1 MEERP
6 YSYFWWCEFF
16 WGPWVS
22 FVATEE
28 SSVKV
33 TKVVSKIIVSNF
45 YLLLNSVK
53 WPYYQKHVNDIT
65 LNHITLLS
73 DVNAWSI
80 HSNFVWHES
89 FLESKFPGNLAQ
101 YDYGNFCV
109 RGYLPLIERIMLLW
123 KWAFLL
129 NGTDV

>member
-1 MEERP
+1 M
-6 YSYFWWCEFF
+6 
-16 WGPWVS
+16 S

-53 WPYYQKHVNDIT
+53 WPYYQKHVNDIN

-73 DVNAWSI
+73 DVNA
-80 HSNFVWHES
+80 
-89 FLESKFPGNLAQ
+89 
-101 YDYGNFCV
+101 
-109 RGYLPLIERIMLLW
+109 
-123 KWAFLL
+123 
-129 NGTDV
+129 

>member
-1 MEERP
+1 M
-6 YSYFWWCEFF
+6 
-16 WGPWVS
+16 S

-73 DVNAWSI
+73 DVNA
-80 HSNFVWHES
+80 
-89 FLESKFPGNLAQ
+89 
-101 YDYGNFCV
+101 
-109 RGYLPLIERIMLLW
+109 
-123 KWAFLL
+123 
-129 NGTDV
+129 